1 MFQVGDQVHIID
13 DMNGVVEKFDG
24 KFYHVRVQRVE
35 HKSSISLC
43 TLNELEKA
51 KVFVEQEKKFEPK
64 STFQKSATHFFIKLL
79 EYSER
84 RGTNTL
90 TINANDEAAFLEGLK
105 QFRATGRV
113 ISVMKTFSGE
123 CSYQV
128 AGTQGVDD
136 DDHYDVKNV
145 IEYEIRNGV
154 NV

>member
-1 MFQVGDQVHIID
+1 MFQAGDQVHIID

-43 TLNELEKA
+43 TPNELEKA
-51 KVFVEQEKKFEPK
+51 KVFEQEKKFEPK
-64 STFQKSATHFFIKLL
+64 STFQMSATHFFIKLL

-84 RGTNTL
+84 GGKKTL
-90 TINANDEAAFLEGLK
+90 TIDANDEAAFLEGLK

-113 ISVMKTFSGE
+113 ISVVKTFSGE

-128 AGTQGVDD
+128 SGTQGVDD
-136 DDHYDVKNV
+136 DDHHDVKNV
-145 IEYEIRNGV
+145 IEYEIGNGV